1 MPSFVTTSPFL
12 AVTGVVI
19 LILILA
25 FVASRYKVAGA
36 NEAIIVAG
44 SRGAKVRDEHGR
56 VVSAPGDKG
65 VKVVVGGG
73 TIVMPLLNRIGKLKL
88 TARQI
93 NVQLSDAVT
102 SQGIKVQVQGV
113 ATFKIGRDVE
123 SLRNAAERFL
133 DAKPEQVDSI
143 VKNVL
148 EGSLRSIVGTLTIEE
163 LIRDRQKLLQQVQD
177 AAKGDLA
184 TSGLQIDAFT
194 IQSFSDESNYI
205 ELLGQQSVSTVTRD
219 ARMVKA
225 TTDQEAA
232 VREAEA
238 QQVKINAARDVSLRE
253 AETKTQVAAA
263 QARADQ
269 AGPLAAAEAQQEVVR
284 KQTELAQLAAERKEM
299 ELLST
304 TVKPAAAEAQAV
316 IAKAEGDK
324 RARIASAEADAETT
338 RLEGGAEAAIVL
350 TKGEA
355 EAKAL
360 AMRADAYKQ
369 FNEAAIIQTVLAA
382 LPEIVRA
389 AAEPMGH
396 INSLTVMSAD
406 GASDIVKNATRAMIE
421 STTAIK
427 GLTGLDVPSLLGG
440 AMGRGFGERLRTGDG
455 DGGSD
460 VGSAADR
467 ISQIAGEGLSTL
479 KAARAEA
486 AAKAAEAE
494 AKAVEDSKKAAAAAD
509 KAAVAAEAK
518 ATAVASKLA
527 SSGAVQAT
535 QATVVQKPTAAAAPW
550 STVQQA
556 KADAMPGESPS
567 EGSVLQWGK
576 WMADRLREVPN
587 IQLYDALRLV
597 DLGDKGPAPARA
609 IWQTAQAVLVKD
621 YGNLTVG
628 DLLKRFHV

>member
-1 MPSFVTTSPFL
+1 MPDFVTSTPFY
-12 AVTGVVI
+12 AVAMVVI
-19 LILILA
+19 VILILA

-44 SRGAKVRDEHGR
+44 ARGAKVRDEHGK
-56 VVSAPGDKG
+56 VASAPGDKG

-73 TIVMPLLNRIGKLKL
+73 TIVMPLLNRVGRLKL

-93 NVQLSDAVT
+93 NVSLSDAVT

-232 VREAEA
+232 VREAESM
-238 QQVKINAARDVSLRE
+238 QIKINAGRDVALRE

-269 AGPLAAAEAQQEVVR
+269 AGPLAQAEAQQEVVR
-284 KQTELAQLAAERKEM
+284 KQTELAQLEADRKEK
-299 ELLST
+299 ELLSS

-316 IAKAEGDK
+316 IARAEGDK

-338 RLEGGAEAAIVL
+338 RLEGGAEAQIVL

-382 LPEIVRA
+382 LPDIVRA

-396 INSLTVMSAD
+396 IDSLTVMSAD
-406 GASDIVKNATRAMIE
+406 GASDLVKNATRAMVE

-427 GLTGLDVPSLLGG
+427 GLTGLDVPNLIGG
-440 AMGRGFGERLRTGDG
+440 ALGRGFGERLRTGDG
-455 DGGSD
+455 DRSSD
-460 VGSAADR
+460 VGSASDR
-467 ISQIAGEGLSTL
+467 ISEIAAGGLSAMKTKAGEAAHEAEGAAHEAET
-479 KAARAEA
+479 KAAASVH
-486 AAKAAEAE
+486 KAAEAAE
-494 AKAVEDSKKAAAAAD
+494 KAVAAAD
-509 KAAVAAEAK
+509 AK
-518 ATAVASKLA
+518 ATAVAAKLA
-527 SSGAVQAT
+527 ATGAVHEN
-535 QATVVQKPTAAAAPW
+535 
-550 STVQQA
+550 
-556 KADAMPGESPS
+556 GPS
-567 EGSVLQWGK
+567 EGNTAQWAK
-576 WMADRLREVPN
+576 WLADQLRQVQD
-587 IQLYDALRLV
+587 IQVYDALRLG
-597 DLGDKGPAPARA
+597 DLASKGPVKARA
-609 IWQTAQAVLVKD
+609 VWMTAQAVLGKD
-621 YGNLTVG
+621 YATVTVA
-628 DLLKRFHV
+628 DLLKRFQS

>member
-1 MPSFVTTSPFL
+1 MPDFVSSNPFL
-12 AVTGVVI
+12 GVAAIVI
-19 LILILA
+19 LLLLVA
-25 FVASRYKVAGA
+25 FVASRYHVAGA
-36 NEAIIVAG
+36 NEALIIAG
-44 SRGAKVRDEHGR
+44 SRGANVRDERGQA
-56 VVSAPGDKG
+56 VSARGDKG

-73 TIVMPLLNRIGKLKL
+73 TFIMPLINRVGKLKL

-93 NVQLSDAVT
+93 GVQLTDAVT

-177 AAKGDLA
+177 AAKGDLE
-184 TSGLQIDAFT
+184 TSGLVIDAFT

-205 ELLGQQSVSTVTRD
+205 ELLGQQSVATVSRD
-219 ARMVKA
+219 ARMAKA

-238 QQVKINAARDVSLRE
+238 QQIKINAARDVSLRE
-253 AETKTQVAAA
+253 AETKTLVAAA

-269 AGPLAAAEAQQEVVR
+269 SGPLAQAEAQQEVVR
-284 KQTELAQLAAERKEM
+284 KQTDLAQLEADRKEK
-299 ELLST
+299 ELLSS

-316 IAKAEGDK
+316 IARAEGQK
-324 RARIASAEADAETT
+324 RARIAAAEADAETT
-338 RLEGGAEAAIVL
+338 RLEGGAEAQIVL

-389 AAEPMGH
+389 AAEPMGK
-396 INSLTVMSAD
+396 IDSLTVMSAD
-406 GASDIVKNATRAMIE
+406 GASDIVRNATRAVIE

-427 GLTGLDVPSLLGG
+427 GLTGLDVPNLIGG
-440 AMGRGFGERLRTGDG
+440 ALGRTVAKRPDGNGEAGGETSVERIGD
-455 DGGSD
+455 
-460 VGSAADR
+460 
-467 ISQIAGEGLSTL
+467 IAGQGLSAL
-479 KAARAEA
+479 RVQEAARAATAKTTADQVAAVAKAAADEA
-486 AAKAAEAE
+486 AAKAEAAAAEVREAAE
-494 AKAVEDSKKAAAAAD
+494 KGGAAAQAKAAAVMA
-509 KAAVAAEAK
+509 
-518 ATAVASKLA
+518 
-527 SSGAVQAT
+527 GAVPT
-535 QATVVQKPTAAAAPW
+535 Q
-550 STVQQA
+550 SNA
-556 KADAMPGESPS
+556 K
-567 EGSVLQWGK
+567 QWGK
-576 WMADRLREVPN
+576 WMADQLRQVPDIGVYGRLRLSDLAQRGPMAART
-587 IQLYDALRLV
+587 LWATAKDALAQEYGGVTV
-597 DLGDKGPAPARA
+597 D
-609 IWQTAQAVLVKD
+609 
-621 YGNLTVG
+621 
-628 DLLKRFHV
+628 DLLAEFGAGRK

>member
-1 MPSFVTTSPFL
+1 MPDFVTTSPFL
-12 AVTGVVI
+12 AVAGVVV

-44 SRGAKVRDEHGR
+44 SRGAKVRDEKGQS
-56 VVSAPGDKG
+56 VSASGDKG

-73 TIVMPLLNRIGKLKL
+73 TIVMPLINRVGRLKL

-225 TTDQEAA
+225 STDQEAA

-238 QQVKINAARDVSLRE
+238 QQIKINAGRDVALRE

-269 AGPLAAAEAQQEVVR
+269 AGPLAQAQAQQEVVR
-284 KQTELAQLAAERKEM
+284 KQTELAQLEADRKEK
-299 ELLST
+299 ELLSS

-316 IAKAEGDK
+316 IARAEGNK

-338 RLEGGAEAAIVL
+338 RLEGGAEAQIVL

-382 LPEIVRA
+382 LPDIVRA

-396 INSLTVMSAD
+396 IDSLTVMSAD

-427 GLTGLDVPSLLGG
+427 GLTGLDVPNLIGG
-440 AMGRGFGERLRTGDG
+440 ALGRGFGERLRTGDG
-455 DGGSD
+455 DRSSD
-460 VGSAADR
+460 VGTASDR
-467 ISQIAGEGLSTL
+467 ISEIAAGGLSAM
-479 KAARAEA
+479 K
-486 AAKAAEAE
+486 AKAAEAAAEVETAAHE
-494 AKAVEDSKKAAAAAD
+494 AETKAAAGAHTAAEAAD
-509 KAAVAAEAK
+509 KAVAASAKAATDAK
-518 ATAVASKLA
+518 ATAVAARLA
-527 SSGAVQAT
+527 ATGAVHEN
-535 QATVVQKPTAAAAPW
+535 
-550 STVQQA
+550 
-556 KADAMPGESPS
+556 GPS
-567 EGSVLQWGK
+567 EGNTAQWAK
-576 WMADRLREVPN
+576 WLADQLRQVPD
-587 IQLYDALRLV
+587 IQVYDALRLG
-597 DLGDKGPAPARA
+597 DLAARGPVKARA
-609 IWQTAQAVLVKD
+609 VWMTAQAVLGKD
-621 YGNLTVG
+621 YATVTVA
-628 DLLKRFHV
+628 DLLKRFKS